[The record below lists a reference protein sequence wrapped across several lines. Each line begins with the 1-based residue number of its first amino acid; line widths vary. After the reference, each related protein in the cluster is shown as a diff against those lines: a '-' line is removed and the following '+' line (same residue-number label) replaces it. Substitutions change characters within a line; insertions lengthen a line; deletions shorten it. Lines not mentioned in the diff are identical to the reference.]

1 MVVRTKKK
9 DYIISDVKKGFIQD
23 KAKLIYSALTRYEGK
38 TVGVDEFCEYGK
50 LIQEIW
56 SIAYTNTF
64 LAVDYLEHLN
74 NRLTGFF
81 ERIGRID
88 LHCKI
93 LSIISLAHKSI
104 HELRYSVN
112 QERDFKEFK
121 NTLTEIILCDVNDI
135 LKGSKVEYLGVELCD
150 NCVQVIISNGT
161 VLTRF
166 NIFYDDVIN
175 SMNKFIKKVKEY
187 DELKKWEIV
196 DQCKKNIYDEYKATE
211 ILICEVAEMV
221 EDTDTR
227 LGTGFGDV
235 LDWIIEEYLL
245 SNHKTVYGLNTDEL
259 HELKDQLHRLIK
271 YVQGK
276 DI

>member
-1 MVVRTKKK
+1 MVVRTNKK
-9 DYIISDVKKGFIQD
+9 DYIISDVKKEVIKD
-23 KAKLIYSALTRYEGK
+23 KAKLIYSELTKYKGQ
-38 TVGVDEFCEYGK
+38 TIGIDEFCGYGAITDE
-50 LIQEIW
+50 LWCIC
-56 SIAYTNTF
+56 YTDTF
-64 LAVDYLEHLN
+64 LAVDYLEELN
-74 NRLTGFF
+74 NRLTEFF

-93 LSIISLAHKSI
+93 LSIITFVHKST

-112 QERDFKEFK
+112 QERDFGEFK
-121 NTLTEIILCDVNDI
+121 NTLTEIIVHDVNII
-135 LKGSKVEYLGVELCD
+135 LKGSKVNYLGVELCD

-175 SMNKFIKKVKEY
+175 SMNKFIKRVKEY

-196 DQCKKNIYDEYKATE
+196 DQCKQSIYDEYKATE
-211 ILICEVAEMV
+211 ILICEVTEMV
-221 EDTDTR
+221 EDTDAR

-235 LDWIIEEYLL
+235 LEWIIEEYLL
-245 SNHKTVYGLNTDEL
+245 SKHKTVYGLNTDEL

>member
-9 DYIISDVKKGFIQD
+9 DYVISDVKKGVIQD
-23 KAKLIYSALTRYEGK
+23 KAKLIYSELTKYEGK

-50 LIQEIW
+50 MTQEIW

-64 LAVDYLEHLN
+64 LAVNYLEHLN
-74 NRLTGFF
+74 NRLTQFF

-93 LSIISLAHKSI
+93 LSIISLARKSI

-112 QERDFKEFK
+112 QERDFREFK
-121 NTLTEIILCDVNDI
+121 NTLTEIIIHDVSII
-135 LKGSKVEYLGVELCD
+135 LISSKVEYLGVELCD
-150 NCVQVIISNGT
+150 NCVQVIFLKGKTLI
-161 VLTRF
+161 RY

-175 SMNKFIKKVKEY
+175 SLNK
-187 DELKKWEIV
+187 
-196 DQCKKNIYDEYKATE
+196 
-211 ILICEVAEMV
+211 
-221 EDTDTR
+221 
-227 LGTGFGDV
+227 
-235 LDWIIEEYLL
+235 
-245 SNHKTVYGLNTDEL
+245 
-259 HELKDQLHRLIK
+259 LIK